1 MLASS
6 GLHHKCA
13 YRSFNEHM
21 LFDKHFMKEVI
32 KLLFMCCSHIIL
44 FALVHV
50 KPWKKSRCLCN
61 SEMHHLVP
69 RNFFHFMV
77 TSPWW
82 SVTDFLLLE
91 CSILHWYEDKKLHA
105 DHFWGLPVASVI
117 VTCAFTERCYFVHC
131 KTTQTFHEMFGK
143 IKILQCLP
151 VTTTEKQDLIIVNM
165 VYLQRTIYLNY
176 SK

>member
-13 YRSFNEHM
+13 YRCFNEHM
-21 LFDKHFMKEVI
+21 LFDKHFMKELI
-32 KLLFMCCSHIIL
+32 KLLFMCCSRVIL

-50 KPWKKSRCLCN
+50 KPWKKSWCLCN
-61 SEMHHLVP
+61 SEMHLLVP

-77 TSPWW
+77 TSLWW

-105 DHFWGLPVASVI
+105 DHFWGLPVASVNN
-117 VTCAFTERCYFVHC
+117 CYLC
-131 KTTQTFHEMFGK
+131 FHWALLLCP
-143 IKILQCLP
+143 LQNHSDISWN
-151 VTTTEKQDLIIVNM
+151 VWEN
-165 VYLQRTIYLNY
+165 
-176 SK
+176 